1 MKKNRNQMPDKYL
14 GKWNDVLVTIAP
26 YFILM
31 FGFTWLMIIVGLVA
45 KYL

>member
-1 MKKNRNQMPDKYL
+1 MKKNRNQMPDTYL
-14 GKWNDVLVTIAP
+14 GKWNDMLVTIAP

-31 FGFTWLMIIVGLVA
+31 CGFTWLMIIVGLVA